1 MCDVGNTADSAAGS
15 DEGRINGFLAGAPA
29 QRVERVLGIAAPA
42 ARLESAAV
50 TALLYYA
57 LAHPLLSAGCDAV
70 RFVRPQELAQAA
82 GTAALLDWP
91 TGLHGQPFPDGL
103 AVGTK
108 RWFVSLSHSGG
119 LAAVAIS
126 QQPVGL
132 DVQRLPGW
140 SVEHARRIRSRIAHP
155 GDPSPKGDDT
165 AAVADCCSLW
175 ALKES
180 AVKLTG
186 EGFSRFPNSFA
197 VTEDGGCYAAQLGGR
212 KVAMRLYPSEDAAIA
227 AAWFA

>member
-1 MCDVGNTADSAAGS
+1 MGDFLTAIWLCDVGNIALAPVEQQ
-15 DEGRINGFLAGAPA
+15 DEWLSGLLTGAPVRRA
-29 QRVERVLGIAAPA
+29 ERVLRIAAPA

-57 LAHPLLSAGCDAV
+57 LAHPPLFAACDAV
-70 RFVRPQELAQAA
+70 SFVRPQALRCAA
-82 GTAALLDWP
+82 KKTEDAPEWT
-91 TGLHGQPFPDGL
+91 TGPHGQPFPDGI
-103 AVGTK
+103 AVGG
-108 RWFVSLSHSGG
+108 F
-119 LAAVAIS
+119 AAAAIS
-126 QQPVGL
+126 EQPVGL

-140 SVEHARRIRSRIAHP
+140 PAEHARRIRSRIAHP
-155 GDPSPKGDDT
+155 GDPPPKGDDT
-165 AAVADCCSLW
+165 AAVADCCRLW

-186 EGFSRFPNSFA
+186 EGFSHFPNSFA

-212 KVAMRLYPSEDAAIA
+212 KVAMRLYPSEDAVIA